1 MTVPLC
7 QEASE
12 CTIEQKDS
20 AVWRRLRYLR
30 ITASNLHSVAHCKTT
45 DGSLVDIL
53 HGAQLRETAAMA
65 RGTRLESQVLEVVSR
80 QLKISFQR
88 CGLICVPQ
96 HPIFSASPDA
106 INHTFTVEI
115 KCPSNARSYYNFID
129 ASGKIT
135 SHCNAQ
141 VQLQMHLSGR
151 KKALFC
157 VASPQFEKIK
167 KVKILLINYDEMFIT
182 NVMMKA
188 LDFWKRTIGK
198 FVLQ

>member
-1 MTVPLC
+1 
-7 QEASE
+7 
-12 CTIEQKDS
+12 
-20 AVWRRLRYLR
+20 
-30 ITASNLHSVAHCKTT
+30 
-45 DGSLVDIL
+45 
-53 HGAQLRETAAMA
+53 MA

-115 KCPSNARSYYNFID
+115 KCPSNARSYYNYID
-129 ASGKIT
+129 ASGNIT

-141 VQLQMHLSGR
+141 VLQMHLSGR
-151 KKALFC
+151 KNAFFC
-157 VASPQFEKIK
+157 VAKIQFKKIK
-167 KVKILLINYDEMFIT
+167 KEKILLINYDEMFIT
-182 NVMMKA
+182 DVMIRA
-188 LDFWKRTIGK
+188 LDFWKKTIGK

>member
-1 MTVPLC
+1 
-7 QEASE
+7 
-12 CTIEQKDS
+12 
-20 AVWRRLRYLR
+20 
-30 ITASNLHSVAHCKTT
+30 
-45 DGSLVDIL
+45 
-53 HGAQLRETAAMA
+53 MA